1 MIDEE
6 RQEETEE
13 TPEAPDTAA
22 EAPAEEPVA
31 EEPEA
36 PETEPAEDPA
46 EPDAPAEDSAG
57 IDVAEGEDSGEAAQ
71 AAAAGSGVSP
81 EAEPEAPVGP
91 KAKRKMERSRASGT
105 ALPPRTPEER
115 AAERAERRAAAKVRR
130 RRYRAG
136 RKAKR
141 GEAGQGTPPAE
152 RTGAV
157 QKTRQGTVVSSKANK
172 TITVQVEIVR
182 RHPRYEKVVRR
193 SHTVHAHDE
202 QNEANEGDLVRLI
215 ESRPISRSKRW
226 RLEQIL
232 QRAPARTPGVEPAE
246 EPEVVEVG
254 AAPSP
259 IDLAEAA
266 AESSGGES

>member
-1 MIDEE
+1 MIEEE
-6 RQEETEE
+6 RNDETTEDPAAPGREAEEAAGSDVDSGDSSDE
-13 TPEAPDTAA
+13 AA
-22 EAPAEEPVA
+22 EAAA
-31 EEPEA
+31 GGSGAEPESEA
-36 PETEPAEDPA
+36 P
-46 EPDAPAEDSAG
+46 
-57 IDVAEGEDSGEAAQ
+57 
-71 AAAAGSGVSP
+71 AAAAGSD
-81 EAEPEAPVGP
+81 AEPEAPLGP

-105 ALPPRTPEER
+105 QLPPRTPEER